1 MKFTKMLLMLG
12 AVISLSSGCA
22 STKQLVALPDQT
34 KTIEDSTK
42 ARIYVLRPIF
52 LPPLISMTVSD
63 GEEKIGSTGPNGY
76 LCWERA
82 PGETEIRSKSE
93 NTAVLPLTCK
103 AGEVYYIGQHA
114 RVGALFARTSLSL
127 LTEEQGKEKLTK
139 CKPPHINR

>member
-1 MKFTKMLLMLG
+1 MTYTKTLLVLG
-12 AVISLSSGCA
+12 AVIVLSSGCA
-22 STKQLVALPDQT
+22 TKQFVPLPDQT
-34 KTIEDSTK
+34 KVIEDPSK

-63 GEEKIGSTGPNGY
+63 GEQKIGSTGPHGY

-82 PGETEIRSKSE
+82 PGETEIRSQSE

-114 RVGALFARTSLSL
+114 RVGNLYARTALSIL
-127 LTEEQGKEKLTK
+127 SEEQGKQKMTK
-139 CKPPHINR
+139 CKPPSVK

>member
-1 MKFTKMLLMLG
+1 MKFTNMLLMLG
-12 AVISLSSGCA
+12 AVIALSSGCA
-22 STKQLVALPDQT
+22 TKQLVPLPDQT
-34 KTIEDSTK
+34 KVIEDPSK

-52 LPPLISMTVSD
+52 LPPLIPMTVSD
-63 GEEKIGSTGPNGY
+63 GDQKIGSTGPHGY

-114 RVGALFARTSLSL
+114 RVGFSYARTALSL
-127 LTEEQGKEKLTK
+127 LSEEQGKEKMTK
-139 CKPPHINR
+139 CKPPHIK